1 MTGPRSVRFD
11 SETEQHLASFVAR
24 HPGLSQ
30 SSAAALLVEEGLRMD
45 AHPGVS
51 FREGPAGRRAVL
63 AGGPDVWEAIRAIR
77 SVREADPTLTA
88 AETLDLVAASTSLD
102 ARMLQVAVAYY
113 SGYPAEIDALI
124 TAAQD
129 AESAAEAAVER
140 RQALL
145 GA

>member
-1 MTGPRSVRFD
+1 
-11 SETEQHLASFVAR
+11 
-24 HPGLSQ
+24 
-30 SSAAALLVEEGLRMD
+30 MD